1 VEVAG
6 GRLWYEEA
14 GEGPSILLLH
24 AGAADSRM
32 WDAQWESFTEKFHT
46 IRVDLPGSGHSPY
59 PEGPWDPNEY
69 VLGLLDRL
77 GVEKVAPVGVA
88 LGGTIAVDFAIRHP
102 DRTWALV
109 ATSVADHGRADA
121 LPDLRSAEVFT
132 LLVAGRPSRAAD
144 LYLDLWCP
152 LRTSPDID
160 ARIHEM
166 VHDNITMLTEIP
178 KGYVTLAGWSE
189 GDQLL
194 EIRVPTLVIW
204 GDKDERA
211 VQVGAQRLATRVRH
225 AVAMVLPGVD
235 HLVPMRAPQVF
246 TDEVLNFL
254 VHAAAP
260 AR

>member
-1 VEVAG
+1 
-6 GRLWYEEA
+6 
-14 GEGPSILLLH
+14 
-24 AGAADSRM
+24 
-32 WDAQWESFTEKFHT
+32 
-46 IRVDLPGSGHSPY
+46 
-59 PEGPWDPNEY
+59 
-69 VLGLLDRL
+69 
-77 GVEKVAPVGVA
+77 
-88 LGGTIAVDFAIRHP
+88 
-102 DRTWALV
+102 
-109 ATSVADHGRADA
+109 
-121 LPDLRSAEVFT
+121 
-132 LLVAGRPSRAAD
+132 
-144 LYLDLWCP
+144 
-152 LRTSPDID
+152 
-160 ARIHEM
+160 
-166 VHDNITMLTEIP
+166 MLTEIP